1 MHRYPYVEKI
11 VQCTKK
17 LDTNPFPHYVPLEAQ
32 LTHGLWA
39 AYREVREM
47 DQQIMIKQMI
57 SFNKSAFENT
67 FNAMALLQDQMEK
80 MSSTFLDQA
89 TWVPEEGKKVID
101 EWVTT
106 YKKSREEFKSAVEG
120 GFAKVEAYFEGEKKK
135 SK

>member
-1 MHRYPYVEKI
+1 
-11 VQCTKK
+11 
-17 LDTNPFPHYVPLEAQ
+17 
-32 LTHGLWA
+32 
-39 AYREVREM
+39 M